1 MKVPKYFLTP
11 TNLCWLN
18 SADGLHNWIRRKECQ
33 KPAWGSKDNEVK
45 ITVVSK
51 VLSQEN
57 VLGSWKELERKEKVF
72 SGNCGEEV
80 RFLNWQTRDL
90 TAHSGACRLTLG
102 PPQNEALALDDLWG
116 PSVSISL

>member
-18 SADGLHNWIRRKECQ
+18 SADGLHNWIRKQECQ
-33 KPAWGSKDNEVK
+33 KPAWGWKGNEVK

-57 VLGSWKELERKEKVF
+57 VLGSWRELERKEKEF

-80 RFLNWQTRDL
+80 QSLNWQTRDL
-90 TAHSGACRLTLG
+90 TVCSRPCRLTPG
-102 PPQNEALALDDLWG
+102 PPQKEALALHDLWG
-116 PSVSISL
+116 PSVAISL

>member
-1 MKVPKYFLTP
+1 M
-11 TNLCWLN
+11 
-18 SADGLHNWIRRKECQ
+18 
-33 KPAWGSKDNEVK
+33 DNEVK

-80 RFLNWQTRDL
+80 RFLN
-90 TAHSGACRLTLG
+90 
-102 PPQNEALALDDLWG
+102 
-116 PSVSISL
+116 